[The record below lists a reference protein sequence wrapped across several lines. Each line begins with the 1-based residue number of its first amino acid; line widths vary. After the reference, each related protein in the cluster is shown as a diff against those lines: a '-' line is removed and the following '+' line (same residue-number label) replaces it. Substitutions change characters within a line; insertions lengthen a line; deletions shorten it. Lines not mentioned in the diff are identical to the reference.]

1 MNIKSK
7 ALEVNIADYHVD
19 VAINEKYF
27 LLQDVMSQYYG
38 IMEGVNTFL
47 QELSHPYRNWQFI
60 VKEARAY
67 SLNYFHLLKSHPKG
81 PDAAVL
87 FIGILSDA
95 IELTKDPEVRVDA
108 ADNLLLFLKKIITDS
123 ASEFHRFL
131 PVINDTF
138 DRIGNYPDEYFFLF
152 VKSYYQIT
160 RLADHLIKKTK
171 DQVNELGPVKVLLQ
185 RYYHTVYE
193 YWLGEVDP
201 GAWFAAELE
210 EHPHR
215 EYWQGLFDDIS
226 HQQIAKWNLQLNRI
240 ARSGN
245 LPSMDVLERMLE
257 LPAYNRF
264 IEIYRR
270 LPQRLFDAG
279 RDGTWGN
286 GWKVIFLFHIMS
298 IKGLSMIH
306 EETLRD
312 INRTLTWLIGHEKHW
327 NIRKLIKK
335 TFSILKDR
343 AINFPAT
350 ALDCVLNMGKG
361 VYKTDEIDL
370 VNFFIDH
377 VIDMGFQTPMINGI
391 DNDWQIRANTAH
403 ILNIR
408 MTLELIEQH
417 PQWSTR
423 LLSSLII
430 HLALCGIFIRDTDLF
445 PRDITR
451 LLNSNVGSVYNLV
464 KQLARIFPVYFND
477 IGAEGHLRDISTRI
491 DEIYRRKDVLIHFLR
506 KQSHVESSNRIVD
519 LMEAVIDFWKTRD
532 KSRLEPYVPPQVY
545 SQIQIRGPYI
555 DDVYRILQYL
565 ENHEVALPRDLLTL
579 PDTKLSLLINQV
591 PDVCPEDR
599 ERIQLCIEVYRLLHQ
614 KYNLNF
620 IEMDRYLARLAASG
634 FPDLKDFRKALQE
647 TDLQKKLFMLLEYLE
662 NLKKL
667 ILSSQIYEIKADIYK
682 KRHITIDIPSMYGSY
697 HETKFDALGLTFRI
711 ESLVNVLFEELIH
724 KVDLRLI
731 TRTTFY
737 EVFDLLILFDKA
749 LKIDGMRSVESE
761 RQLDLLA
768 HSLEVRGFSFT
779 QYVDIF
785 KGFVQAVRN
794 IINDNFN
801 NIHEGNL
808 DRILSGLPVD
818 RLLEKYTSDQDLDNS
833 EKMNYRV
840 SEIFFRDRIALS
852 LGLQQLD
859 AFLTRIL
866 NTLFYQ
872 SHKLPED
879 RLRLLLNYDPQ
890 LAITNLEK
898 PNDKVTG
905 IIFLGNKGLNMM
917 RMKNLGLP
925 VPPGF
930 IITTEVFRCSEM
942 LDSYP
947 EANRNFRKQVIQNI
961 AILEKITGKTFGD
974 PKNPL
979 LFSVRSGSSISQPGM
994 MDTLLNVGMNEDIA
1008 AGIEAR
1014 TGNGWFAW
1022 DNYRRFLQCY
1032 GMAFGPDRDDF
1043 DAIISEMKRRAG
1055 IPLKRHFTGRQM
1067 RKVALTY
1074 KRLVKDYGIE
1084 IVEDPIEQ
1092 LLITIKVV
1100 FDSWQSS
1107 KAVAYRR
1114 IMGIS
1119 DDWGTAATV
1128 QAMVYGNLS
1137 RQSGSGVIF
1146 THNPHW
1152 SGDSLRLWGDFT
1164 IGNQGEDVV
1173 SGLVRTLPI
1182 SIAQQDIEMRD
1193 TDTTLESHFP
1203 EIYAGLKE
1211 YAHELINRR
1220 GWSPQEMEFTFEGP
1234 SRENLFLLQTR
1245 DMAMRERKKVLTFDL
1260 ENLGDKDIVGHG
1272 IGVSGGA
1279 MSGRVIFD
1287 LDEIDQWRKQE
1298 PDTLLILLRSDTVPD
1313 DIREIN
1319 AADGLLTARGGL
1331 TSHAAVVAHRLG
1343 KTCVVGCSNLICN
1356 EKEKYCTFDDVYLK
1370 SGEFIS
1376 IDGLEGTVCKGF
1388 LKVRET

>member
-1 MNIKSK
+1 LNIKSK

-19 VAINEKYF
+19 VAIDEKYF
-27 LLQDVMSQYYG
+27 LLKEVMSQYYG
-38 IMEGVNTFL
+38 IMEGLNTFL

-67 SLNYFHLLKSHPKG
+67 SLNYFHLLKGHPKG

-87 FIGILSDA
+87 FVGILSDA
-95 IELTKDPEVRVDA
+95 IEFTKDPEVRSDA
-108 ADNLLLFLKKIITDS
+108 VDNLLLFLNKILTDAGS
-123 ASEFHRFL
+123 DFPRFL
-131 PVINDTF
+131 TVINDAF
-138 DRIGNYPDEYFFLF
+138 DRIRKYPDDHFFLF
-152 VKSYYQIT
+152 VKSYCQIP
-160 RLADHLIKKTK
+160 RLSGHLIKKIQ
-171 DQVNELGPVKVLLQ
+171 DRPSELGPVRDLLE
-185 RYYHTVYE
+185 RYYHTVYD

-201 GAWFAAELE
+201 GGWFEAELE
-210 EHPHR
+210 EPRHG
-215 EYWQGLFDDIS
+215 EYWQDLFDDIS
-226 HQQIAKWNLQLNRI
+226 HRQIAKWQLQLNGIVTTGAPASRE
-240 ARSGN
+240 
-245 LPSMDVLERMLE
+245 VLAQMLE

-264 IEIYRR
+264 VDIYRR
-270 LPQRLFDAG
+270 LPQHLLEAG
-279 RDGTWGN
+279 RDGKWGN
-286 GWKVIFLFHIMS
+286 GWKVIFLFHIMGVN
-298 IKGLSMIH
+298 GLSMIH

-312 INRTLTWLIGHEKHW
+312 INRTLAWLIGHEKHW

-350 ALDCVLNMGKG
+350 ALDCVLNMGRG
-361 VYKTDEIDL
+361 VYETDEIDL
-370 VNFFIDH
+370 VNFFINH

-391 DNDWQIRANTAH
+391 GNDWQIRANTSH

-408 MTLELIEQH
+408 MILELIEQH

-430 HLALCGIFIRDTDLF
+430 HLSLCGIFIRDTDLF

-451 LLNSNVGSVYNLV
+451 LLNSHIKPVYNLV
-464 KQLARIFPVYFND
+464 KQLARVFPVYFND

-491 DEIYRRKDVLIHFLR
+491 DEIYRRKDVLVHFLR
-506 KQSHVESSNRIVD
+506 KQSHVESSNRIID
-519 LMEAVIDFWKTRD
+519 LMEAMIGFWKTRD
-532 KSRLEPYVPPQVY
+532 KRGLGSYVPPQIY
-545 SQIQIRGPYI
+545 SQIQTRGPYI

-565 ENHEVALPRDLLTL
+565 ENHGVALPSDLLAW
-579 PDTKLSLLINQV
+579 PDTKLSPLINQA
-591 PDVCPEDR
+591 PDVCPEDK
-599 ERIQLCIEVYRLLHQ
+599 ERVQLGVELYKLLHQ

-620 IEMDRYLARLAASG
+620 IEMDRYLARLGASG
-634 FPDLKDFRKALQE
+634 FSGLKNLRKALKE
-647 TDLQKKLFMLLEYLE
+647 TDLQKKLFMLLDYLE
-662 NLKKL
+662 NLKEV
-667 ILSSQIYEIKADIYK
+667 ILSSKTYEIKEDIYK

-711 ESLVNVLFEELIH
+711 ESLVNVLFEELLN

-737 EVFDLLILFDKA
+737 EVFDLLVLFDKA

-801 NIHEGNL
+801 NVHEGNL
-808 DRILSGLPVD
+808 DRILAGLPTD
-818 RLLEKYTSDQDLDNS
+818 RLLEKYTSDRDKDDP
-833 EKMNYRV
+833 EKLHHRV

-859 AFLTRIL
+859 VFLTRLL

-872 SHKLPED
+872 SHKLPPD
-879 RLRLLLNYDPQ
+879 RLRMLLNYDPQ

-898 PNDKVTG
+898 PNSKVTG

-917 RMKNLGLP
+917 RMKNFGLP

-930 IITTEVFRCSEM
+930 IITTEVFRCREM
-942 LDSYP
+942 LDNYP
-947 EANRNFRKQVIQNI
+947 EANRNFKKQVVRNI
-961 AILEKITGKTFGD
+961 AILEKATGKIFGD

-1008 AGIEAR
+1008 AGIEAL

-1032 GMAFGPDRDDF
+1032 GMSFGLERDDF
-1043 DAIISEMKRRAG
+1043 DSIISEMKRRAG
-1055 IPLKRHFTGRQM
+1055 IPLKRHFTGPQM

-1074 KRLVKDYGIE
+1074 KGLIKDYGID
-1084 IVEDPIEQ
+1084 IVEDPLEQ
-1092 LLITIKVV
+1092 LLLTIKVV
-1100 FDSWQSS
+1100 FDSWQSA

-1128 QAMVYGNLS
+1128 QDMVYGNVS

-1152 SGDSLRLWGDFT
+1152 PGDSLRLWGDFT

-1203 EIYAGLKE
+1203 EIYAALKE
-1211 YAHELINRR
+1211 WAHELIGRR
-1220 GWSPQEMEFTFEGP
+1220 GWSPQEMEFTFEGAA
-1234 SRENLFLLQTR
+1234 REDLFLLQTR
-1245 DMAMRERKKVLTFDL
+1245 DMAMRERKKVLTFDP
-1260 ENLGDKDIVGHG
+1260 EKLGGKNIVGHG

-1279 MSGRVIFD
+1279 MSGRVVFD
-1287 LDEIDQWRKQE
+1287 LDEIYRWREQE
-1298 PDTLLILLRSDTVPD
+1298 PNTLLILLRSDTVPD

-1356 EKEKYCTFDDVYLK
+1356 EKEKYCTFDEAHLK

-1376 IDGLEGTVCKGF
+1376 IDGLEGIVCKGF
-1388 LKVRET
+1388 LEVLEA

>member
-19 VAINEKYF
+19 VTIDEKYF
-27 LLQDVMSQYYG
+27 LLRDVLSQYYG

-47 QELSHPYRNWQFI
+47 QELSHPYKNWQFI

-67 SLNYFHLLKSHPKG
+67 SLNYFHLLKSHPQG
-81 PDAAVL
+81 PDAADL
-87 FIGILSDA
+87 FIEIFSNA
-95 IELTKDPEVRVDA
+95 IELTKDAEVRIDA
-108 ADNLLLFLKKIITDS
+108 TDNLLLFLKKILTDS
-123 ASEFHRFL
+123 TSEFQRFL
-131 PVINDTF
+131 PVINNAF
-138 DRIGNYPDEYFFLF
+138 DKIGKYPDEYFFLF

-160 RLADHLIKKTK
+160 RLIDFLINKLP
-171 DQVNELGPVKVLLQ
+171 DQIIDLGPARVLLK

-193 YWLGEVDP
+193 YWLREVDP
-201 GAWFAAELE
+201 GVWFASELE
-210 EHPHR
+210 EPRHHQ
-215 EYWQGLFDDIS
+215 YWRGLFDDIS
-226 HQQIAKWNLQLNRI
+226 HRQIKKWKSRLNNMTL
-240 ARSGN
+240 SGD
-245 LPSMDVLERMLE
+245 PASRDDLERMLE

-264 IEIYRR
+264 VEIYRR
-270 LPQRLFDAG
+270 LPQRLLDAG

-306 EETLRD
+306 EEALRD

-335 TFSILKDR
+335 TFSILRDR

-377 VIDMGFQTPMINGI
+377 VIDMGFQAPMINGI
-391 DNDWQIRANTAH
+391 GNDWQIRANSAH

-408 MTLELIEQH
+408 MSLELIEQH

-451 LLNSNVGSVYNLV
+451 LLNSNIGPVYNLV

-477 IGAEGHLRDISTRI
+477 IGAEGHLRDISSRI
-491 DEIYRRKDVLIHFLR
+491 DEIYRRKDELIHFLR
-506 KQSHVESSNRIVD
+506 KQSHVESSNRIIG
-519 LMEAVIDFWKTRD
+519 LIEAIIDFWRTRD
-532 KSRLEPYVPPQVY
+532 KTRLEPYVPPRIY
-545 SQIQIRGPYI
+545 RRIQTKGPYI
-555 DDVYRILQYL
+555 DDAYRIMQYL
-565 ENHEVALPRDLLTL
+565 ENHEVALPNDLLTL
-579 PDTKLSLLINQV
+579 PDKKLNLLIGQV
-591 PDVCPEDR
+591 ADVSPEDQ
-599 ERIQLCIEVYRLLHQ
+599 ERVQLSIEVYKLLHQ

-620 IEMDRYLARLAASG
+620 IEMDRYMARLAASG
-634 FPDLKDFRKALQE
+634 FPNLKNLQKALQE
-647 TDLQKKLFMLLEYLE
+647 TDLQKKLFRLLEYLE

-667 ILSSQIYEIKADIYK
+667 ILSSHIYEIKEDIYK

-697 HETKFDALGLTFRI
+697 HEMKFDALGLTFRI
-711 ESLVNVLFEELIH
+711 ESLVNVLFEELIT

-737 EVFDLLILFDKA
+737 EIFDLLILFNKA
-749 LKIDGMRSVESE
+749 LKIDGMRSVENE

-818 RLLEKYTSDQDLDNS
+818 RLLEKYTSGQDLDDH
-833 EKMNYRV
+833 EKLHHRV

-890 LAITNLEK
+890 MAITNLEK
-898 PNDKVTG
+898 PNGKVTG

-917 RMKNLGLP
+917 RMKNFGLP

-930 IITTEVFRCSEM
+930 IITTEVFRCRDMIE
-942 LDSYP
+942 SYP
-947 EANRNFRKQVIQNI
+947 EAIRNFRTQVIQNI
-961 AILEKITGKTFGD
+961 AILEKITGKIFGD

-994 MDTLLNVGMNEDIA
+994 MDTLLNVGMNENIA

-1032 GMAFGPDRDDF
+1032 GMAFGLERDDF
-1043 DAIISEMKRRAG
+1043 DAIISELKRRVG
-1055 IPLKRHFTGRQM
+1055 IPLKRHFTGPQM

-1074 KRLVKDYGIE
+1074 KGLIKDYGIE
-1084 IVEDPIEQ
+1084 IVEDPLEQ

-1100 FDSWQSS
+1100 FDSWKSS
-1107 KAVAYRR
+1107 KAVTYRR

-1152 SGDSLRLWGDFT
+1152 PGDSLRLWGDFT

-1203 EIYAGLKE
+1203 EVYTALKE
-1211 YAHELINRR
+1211 WAHELINLR
-1220 GWSPQEMEFTFEGP
+1220 GWSPQEMEFTFEGAL
-1234 SRENLFLLQTR
+1234 RKDLFLLQTR
-1245 DMAMRERKKVLTFDL
+1245 DMAMRERKKVLTFDS
-1260 ENLGDKDIVGHG
+1260 EKPGDNNIIGHG

-1279 MSGRVIFD
+1279 MSGRVVFN
-1287 LDEIDQWRKQE
+1287 LDEIYQWREQE
-1298 PDTLLILLRSDTVPD
+1298 PNTLLILLRSDTVPD

-1343 KTCVVGCSNLICN
+1343 KTCVVGCGNLICN
-1356 EKEKYCTFDDVYLK
+1356 EKKKYCTFDDAYLK

-1376 IDGLEGTVCKGF
+1376 IDGLEGTVFKGF

>member
-19 VAINEKYF
+19 VTIDEKYF
-27 LLQDVMSQYYG
+27 FLQNVLSQYYG

-47 QELSHPYRNWQFI
+47 QELSHPYRNWEFI
-60 VKEARAY
+60 VREARTY
-67 SLNYFHLLKSHPKG
+67 SLNYFHLLKNHPQG
-81 PDAAVL
+81 PDAADL
-87 FIGILSDA
+87 FIEILSDA
-95 IELTKDPEVRVDA
+95 IELTKNPEVRIDAVD
-108 ADNLLLFLKKIITDS
+108 NFLLFLKKILTDS
-123 ASEFHRFL
+123 ASEFQRFL
-131 PVINDTF
+131 PVINNAF
-138 DRIGNYPDEYFFLF
+138 DKIGNYPDEYFFLF

-160 RLADHLIKKTK
+160 RLTEHMIRKTENRI
-171 DQVNELGPVKVLLQ
+171 NELGPVKVLLQ
-185 RYYHTVYE
+185 RYYNTVYE
-193 YWLGEVDP
+193 YWLREADP
-201 GAWFAAELE
+201 GIWFAAELE
-210 EHPHR
+210 KPRHR
-215 EYWQGLFDDIS
+215 EDWQGLFDNIS
-226 HQQIAKWNLQLNRI
+226 HEQIKKWHSQLNRI
-240 ARSGN
+240 TLAGGTTSR
-245 LPSMDVLERMLE
+245 DVLERMLE
-257 LPAYNRF
+257 LPEYNRF
-264 IEIYRR
+264 VEIYRR
-270 LPQRLFDAG
+270 LPQRLLDAG
-279 RDGTWGN
+279 RDGKWGN

-298 IKGLSMIH
+298 VKGLSMIH
-306 EETLRD
+306 EEALRD
-312 INRTLTWLIGHEKHW
+312 INRTLSWLIGHEKHW

-335 TFSILKDR
+335 TFSILGKR

-370 VNFFIDH
+370 VNFFINH

-391 DNDWQIRANTAH
+391 DNNWQIKANPSH

-408 MTLELIEQH
+408 MALELIEQH

-430 HLALCGIFIRDTDLF
+430 HLSLSGIFIRDTDLF
-445 PRDITR
+445 PRDITT
-451 LLNSNVGSVYNLV
+451 LLNSDIESVYNLV
-464 KQLARIFPVYFND
+464 KQLARIFPVYFNN

-491 DEIYRRKDVLIHFLR
+491 DEIYRRKDVLVHFLR
-506 KQSHVESSNRIVD
+506 KQSHVESSNRILG
-519 LMEAVIDFWKTRD
+519 LMEATIDFWKTRD
-532 KSRLEPYVPPQVY
+532 KSGLEPYVPPQIY
-545 SQIQIRGPYI
+545 GQIQTRGPYI
-555 DDVYRILQYL
+555 DDVYRIMQYL
-565 ENHEVALPRDLLTL
+565 EHHEVALPRDLLTRK
-579 PDTKLSLLINQV
+579 DTELNLLVDQV

-599 ERIQLCIEVYRLLHQ
+599 ERAQICIELYRLLNQ
-614 KYNLNF
+614 KYKLNF
-620 IEMDRYLARLAASG
+620 IEMDRYLAQLAASG
-634 FPDLKDFRKALQE
+634 FPDLKELRKAFQE

-662 NLKKL
+662 KLKKI
-667 ILSSQIYEIKADIYK
+667 ILSSQVYEIKEDIYK
-682 KRHITIDIPSMYGSY
+682 KRHITIDIPSMYGNY

-711 ESLVNVLFEELIH
+711 ESLVNVLFEELINN
-724 KVDLRLI
+724 VDLRLI

-808 DRILSGLPVD
+808 DRILSGLPVA
-818 RLLEKYTSDQDLDNS
+818 RLVEKYTSGQKLDDP
-833 EKMNYRV
+833 EKLHHRV
-840 SEIFFRDRIALS
+840 SEIFFRDQIALS

-859 AFLTRIL
+859 VFFTRIL

-872 SHKLPED
+872 SHKLPPD
-879 RLRLLLNYDPQ
+879 RLKLLLNYDPQ

-898 PNDKVTG
+898 PNNKVTG

-917 RMKNLGLP
+917 RMKNFGLP

-930 IITTEVFRCSEM
+930 IITTEVFRCREM
-942 LDSYP
+942 LDNYP
-947 EANRNFRKQVIQNI
+947 EATRNFKKQIMRNI
-961 AILEKITGKTFGD
+961 TILEKITGKIFGD

-994 MDTLLNVGMNEDIA
+994 MDTLLNVGINEDIA
-1008 AGIEAR
+1008 VGIEAR

-1032 GMAFGPDRDDF
+1032 GMAFGLERDDF
-1043 DAIISEMKRRAG
+1043 DAIISELKRRAG

-1074 KRLVKDYGIE
+1074 KGLVKDYGIE
-1084 IVEDPIEQ
+1084 IVEDPLEQ

-1100 FDSWQSS
+1100 FDSWQSA

-1152 SGDSLRLWGDFT
+1152 SGDSFRLWGDFT

-1203 EIYAGLKE
+1203 KIYDALKE
-1211 YAHELINRR
+1211 WAQELINRR
-1220 GWSPQEMEFTFEGP
+1220 GWSPQEMEFTFEGS

-1245 DMAMRERKKVLTFDL
+1245 DMAMRERKKVLTFDP
-1260 ENLGDKDIVGHG
+1260 EKLGNKNIVGHG

-1279 MSGRVIFD
+1279 MSGRMVFD
-1287 LDEIDQWRKQE
+1287 LEEIYKWREQD
-1298 PDTLLILLRSDTVPD
+1298 PNTLLILLRSDTVPD

-1343 KTCVVGCSNLICN
+1343 KTCVVGCSNLVCN

-1376 IDGLEGTVCKGF
+1376 IDGLAGTVCKGF

>member
-19 VAINEKYF
+19 VAIDEKYF
-27 LLQDVMSQYYG
+27 LLKDVMSQYYG
-38 IMEGVNTFL
+38 IMEGFNTFL

-60 VKEARAY
+60 VKEARVY
-67 SLNYFHLLKSHPKG
+67 SLNYFHLLKGHPRG
-81 PDAAVL
+81 PDAAGL

-95 IELTKDPEVRVDA
+95 IEFTKDPEVRADA
-108 ADNLLLFLKKIITDS
+108 VDNLLLFLNKIFTDA
-123 ASEFHRFL
+123 ASEFPRFL
-131 PVINDTF
+131 PVIKDAF
-138 DRIGNYPDEYFFLF
+138 DRIGKYPDDHFFLF

-160 RLADHLIKKTK
+160 RLV
-171 DQVNELGPVKVLLQ
+171 DQMIQRIEDRPRELRPVKALLQ
-185 RYYHTVYE
+185 RYYHTVYD

-201 GAWFAAELE
+201 GQWFEAELE
-210 EHPHR
+210 EPRHG
-215 EYWQGLFDDIS
+215 EDWQDLFDDIS
-226 HQQIAKWNLQLNRI
+226 HRQIAKWHSQLNGI
-240 ARSGN
+240 TLAGGATSK
-245 LPSMDVLERMLE
+245 EAIKQMLE
-257 LPAYNRF
+257 LPAYSRF
-264 IEIYRR
+264 VDIYRR
-270 LPQRLFDAG
+270 LPQHLLAAG
-279 RDGTWGN
+279 RDGKWGN
-286 GWKVIFLFHIMS
+286 GWKVIFLFHIMG

-306 EETLRD
+306 EEALRD
-312 INRTLTWLIGHEKHW
+312 INRTLAWLIGHEKHW
-327 NIRKLIKK
+327 NVRKLIKK
-335 TFSILKDR
+335 TFSILKDQ

-361 VYKTDEIDL
+361 VYKTDEKDL
-370 VNFFIDH
+370 VNFFINR
-377 VIDMGFQTPMINGI
+377 VIDMGFQTPMISGI
-391 DNDWQIRANTAH
+391 GNDWQIRANTSH

-408 MTLELIEQH
+408 MILELIEQH

-430 HLALCGIFIRDTDLF
+430 HLSLCGIFIRDTDLF

-451 LLNSNVGSVYNLV
+451 LLNSNIKSVYNLV
-464 KQLARIFPVYFND
+464 KQLARIFPSYFND
-477 IGAEGHLRDISTRI
+477 IGAEGDLRDISTRI
-491 DEIYRRKDVLIHFLR
+491 DEIYRRKDVLVHFLR
-506 KQSHVESSNRIVD
+506 KQSHVESSNRIIG
-519 LMEAVIDFWKTRD
+519 LMEAVFDFWKTRD
-532 KSRLEPYVPPQVY
+532 KSILEPYIPPQLY
-545 SQIQIRGPYI
+545 IQIQTRGPYI

-565 ENHEVALPRDLLTL
+565 ENHGVALPSDLLAW
-579 PDTKLSLLINQV
+579 PDTTLNSLIDQV
-591 PDVCPEDR
+591 PDVCPEDK
-599 ERIQLCIEVYRLLHQ
+599 ERVQLGVELYKFLHQ

-620 IEMDRYLARLAASG
+620 IEMDRYLARLGTSG
-634 FPDLKDFRKALQE
+634 FPDLEDLRKALKE
-647 TDLQKKLFMLLEYLE
+647 TDLPKKLFMLLEYLE
-662 NLKKL
+662 KLQKL
-667 ILSSQIYEIKADIYK
+667 ILSSKKYEIKEDIYK

-711 ESLVNVLFEELIH
+711 ESLVNVLFEELIN
-724 KVDLRLI
+724 KVDLQLI

-737 EVFDLLILFDKA
+737 EVFDLLMLFDKA

-801 NIHEGNL
+801 NVHEGNL
-808 DRILSGLPVD
+808 DRILSVLPPD
-818 RLLEKYTSDQDLDNS
+818 RLLEKYTPIQELGDP
-833 EKMNYRV
+833 EKLHHRV

-859 AFLTRIL
+859 VFLSHLL

-872 SHKLPED
+872 SHKLPPD
-879 RLRLLLNYDPQ
+879 RLRMLLNYDPQ

-917 RMKNLGLP
+917 RMKNFGLP

-930 IITTEVFRCSEM
+930 IITTEVFRCREM
-942 LDSYP
+942 LDTYP
-947 EANRNFRKQVIQNI
+947 EANRNFKKQIVRNI
-961 AILEKITGKTFGD
+961 AILEKATGKIFGD

-1008 AGIEAR
+1008 AGIEAV

-1032 GMAFGPDRDDF
+1032 GMAFGLERDDF
-1043 DAIISEMKRRAG
+1043 DSIISEMKRRAG
-1055 IPLKRHFTGRQM
+1055 IPLKRRFTGPQM

-1074 KRLVKDYGIE
+1074 KGLVKDYGID
-1084 IVEDPIEQ
+1084 IVEDPLKQ

-1128 QAMVYGNLS
+1128 QSMVYGNVS

-1203 EIYAGLKE
+1203 EIYAALKAC
-1211 YAHELINRR
+1211 AHELIGRR
-1220 GWSPQEMEFTFEGP
+1220 GWSPQEMEFTFEGAA
-1234 SRENLFLLQTR
+1234 REDLFLLQTR
-1245 DMAMRERKKVLTFDL
+1245 DMAMRERKKVLTFDPEKL
-1260 ENLGDKDIVGHG
+1260 SGKNIVGHG

-1279 MSGRVIFD
+1279 MSGRVVFD
-1287 LDEIDQWRKQE
+1287 LDEIYQWRERE
-1298 PDTLLILLRSDTVPD
+1298 PNTLLILLRSDTVPD

-1356 EKEKYCTFDDVYLK
+1356 EKQKYCTFDEAHLK

-1376 IDGLEGTVCKGF
+1376 IDGLEGIVCKGF
-1388 LKVRET
+1388 LKVREA